1 MSYSDEE
8 FYSIDGKKIT
18 REYLVQKM
26 IDFFNE
32 KYPDA
37 DITDFNDGSV
47 IRNILESISADI
59 FHLEYNN
66 LLLLTQAFITT
77 ATGGYLDMHGKG
89 LNVTRGI
96 ALQAQGTVTFS
107 ISDGNPVNYLITIP
121 QYTRIV
127 DTATGLY
134 YETWTS
140 CEIPIGETSVTCPV
154 YSVVTGAGTNI
165 PAESEFL
172 FYDQNQF
179 QEISITNSSAFSG
192 GCDAESDEDYRN
204 RLIEV
209 KTSDGFGSREY
220 YTKLGR
226 VKGTHDILLT
236 SSSGNYTAKVIVNGY
251 DTTAIS
257 DDLLALVTA
266 QYTNEK
272 NIIYSHSFEV
282 EKAQFTTV
290 PLEIT
295 MGVTD
300 EIPDSTIE
308 AILNNYITGG
318 ILNINNQQ
326 FNNKGVSINDKI
338 TNYNL
343 MTFIETISGVVQVTE
358 LTSNGSSFSKLEP
371 ATNKVLRLGEVSITQ
386 NIVE

>member
-1 MSYSDEE
+1 MSYNDEE
-8 FYSIDGKKIT
+8 FYSIEGIKIT
-18 REYLVQKM
+18 REYLVQRM
-26 IDFFNE
+26 IDYFND
-32 KYPDA
+32 KYPDSQ
-37 DITDFNDGSV
+37 ITDFNEGSE
-47 IRNILESISADI
+47 IRNLLESISADI
-59 FHLEYNN
+59 FHLEYNDN
-66 LLLLTQAFITT
+66 SLLQQAFLVT
-77 ATGGYLDMHGKG
+77 ATGSYLDLYGQEYG
-89 LNVTRGI
+89 ITREI
-96 ALQAQGTVTFS
+96 AKQAQGTVTFS

-140 CEIPIGETSVTCPV
+140 CEIPIGETSVNCPV

-165 PAESEFL
+165 PANSDFL
-172 FYDQNQF
+172 FYDQNSF
-179 QEISITNSSAFSG
+179 REVSITNSSAFTG
-192 GCDAESDEDYRN
+192 GCDAESDEDYRA
-204 RLIEV
+204 RLIEA

-226 VKGTHDILLT
+226 VQGVHDIALVDSAT
-236 SSSGNYTAKVIVNGY
+236 HTAKVIVNGY
-251 DTTAIS
+251 SKTAIS

-272 NIIYSHSFEV
+272 NLVYSHSFEV
-282 EKAQFTTV
+282 AKAEYTAV

-295 MGVTD
+295 IGVTD
-300 EIPDSTIE
+300 EISEDTLKS
-308 AILNNYITGG
+308 ILDNFLIGG
-318 ILNINNQQ
+318 IININNQQ
-326 FNNKGVSINDKI
+326 FNNKGVSINDKV

-371 ATNKVLRLGEVSITQ
+371 ATNKVLRWGTISITQ
-386 NIVE
+386 NVVE